1 MRQFASY
8 KALFKINLANVEYS
22 ILKSLSLVLSLTV
35 AIDGSEDHDINIRGL
50 VNYQVQLSVTTSDM
64 DPLDPSGSDSGSDS
78 DESTTSS

>member
-1 MRQFASY
+1 MTQWVDQAW
-8 KALFKINLANVEYS
+8 ES
-22 ILKSLSLVLSLTV
+22 IHHELQQTIERSFRKCGITV